1 MEKLYVGLD
10 MGSNSVGIA
19 CTDAN
24 YNLLRARGKDCW
36 AVRLFDDVQTAEKR
50 RAQRTARRRLQRR
63 KYRINQLQAL
73 FAPFMEDKQFFLRL
87 NNSQYF
93 ADDKAAELGGDA
105 NTLFADENFTDKDF
119 HKKYRTIFHLRN
131 ALQNEPANDLRLY
144 YLALHHIVKYRGHF
158 LIEGGISDVRD
169 VRKLFDALNDAC
181 ENTFGE
187 DVPYFNPQHADAVKQ
202 TILNGQGGLNKTV
215 KDLAVLFNADKVQTE
230 IIKGFCGAK
239 FSPSKLLG
247 ENYKEEKS
255 ISFKETTDE
264 AFDAMQSTY
273 GDDFALLCAIRG
285 LYNYF
290 TFEKLFDGHT
300 TVSEAMIAVHEK
312 HASDLKLL
320 KRYVKAYLPQ
330 HYNEMFRSVT
340 QSANYVNYVGSNVKS
355 SERKRVKICQYE
367 EFLSFVKK
375 FLNDHNAPHNE
386 DYDTIISEIDAKTFL
401 PKILH
406 SDNGLI
412 PHQFNEAEL
421 VKIVKN
427 MVVVFPETAEMAQ
440 KIRPL
445 FLFKIPY
452 YVGPLAGSRAWLEKT
467 VGNEN
472 TPITPWNFNEVV
484 DFAASN
490 EKFMRNMTNKCS
502 YLRGEDVLPKCSI
515 TYQRFNVLNQLNKLK
530 INETPLPTVELKQ
543 KIFTELFLKKTKVS
557 DKMIVDLL
565 VREGLVSAERRSEVK
580 ISGKNEEL
588 KATMSSYVQL
598 KKILGDFVDEDLEH
612 GGEICENI
620 ILWHTLNTDKTVV
633 EQLIQKHYGTNDAVR
648 SHVKQLKGL
657 SFKDFGRLSQKLL
670 TGLRGTD
677 RKTGEMLSIMNLL
690 WETNKNFNE
699 IIFDANYDFGR
710 LIDEENSGESK
721 DVTYADVENLYVSPA
736 VRRGIWQSLQMLDE
750 YVSALG
756 KVPDKIFVE
765 VTRENKNDKTIPAP
779 RKRQLLEKFEKV
791 EGIDELIAELQRDEY
806 TDARLRQERLYLYFR
821 QLGRCAYT
829 GQPIRLDD
837 INNGAMYNVD
847 HIRPY
852 SVFQDDSL
860 DNKVLVLRTKN
871 DEKSDSYP
879 LPEGFSNQQ
888 ELWRKLREK
897 ELISDKTY
905 GYLTRREPLSAT
917 EKQEFVNRQKTV
929 TDQTAKAVIEL
940 LKRKYPET
948 QLVYSKASNV
958 NYFKQKFDLHKCR
971 ETNDLHHARDAYLNV
986 VVGNVFSTLLASPA
1000 TWFGDEW
1007 RVSHRRLFEHPVENA
1022 WTEDSIKTVKGVF
1035 NSCTMCVTR
1044 YPTTDKGK
1052 FYKETILEKG
1062 NATISASRKESGP
1075 LANTER
1081 YGGYYNRYT
1090 AYFAAVEWQN
1100 KNETVKTI
1108 EAVPVLVDY
1117 QSKNNPERLIKY
1129 FRDELQ
1135 LTNAKILVPK
1145 IKIKQLT
1152 CYNGSYVYLAGLS
1165 SGKILVVHNASELFT
1180 SNTIDW
1186 YVKQLGKLID
1196 MSKRPDFNPNEEKYE
1211 MVKNR
1216 MGEVR
1221 LVVDRQHNMQLYKEL
1236 LSKFEKRQFK
1246 GIQSYRT
1253 FGKNLQKGLEKFE
1266 KLTVLDQA
1274 KVLLQIF
1281 NFFKCDAQTADITS
1295 IGGSK
1300 TAGKITINQDITN
1313 ADVRLIHMSPCGLT
1327 VREQKI

>member
-10 MGSNSVGIA
+10 VGSNSVGIA
-19 CTDAN
+19 CTDEN

-36 AVRLFDDVQTAEKR
+36 AVRLFDEAKTAEKR

-119 HKKYRTIFHLRN
+119 HKKYKTIFHLRN

-144 YLALHHIVKYRGHF
+144 YLALHHIIKYRGHF

-181 ENTFGE
+181 ENTFDE
-187 DVPYFNPQHADAVKQ
+187 DVPYFNPQSADAVKQ

-239 FSPSKLLG
+239 FSPAKLLG

-264 AFDAMQSTY
+264 TFDAMQSTY
-273 GDDFALLCAIRG
+273 GDDFTLLCAIRG

-340 QSANYVNYVGSNVKS
+340 QGANYVNYVGSNVKN

-421 VKIVKN
+421 VKIVQN
-427 MVVVFPETAEMAQ
+427 MVVAFPETAEMAQ

-452 YVGPLAGSRAWLEKT
+452 YVGPLSGSRAWLEKT

-484 DFAASN
+484 DFAVSN

-543 KIFTELFLKKTKVS
+543 KIFTELFLKKAKVS

-677 RKTGEMLSIMNLL
+677 RKTDEMLSIMDLL

-721 DVTYADVENLYVSPA
+721 EVTYADVENMYVSPA

-750 YVSALG
+750 YVSAFG

-765 VTRENKNDKTIPAP
+765 VTRENKNDKNTPAP

-791 EGIDELIAELQRDEY
+791 EGIDELIAELQRDVY

-829 GQPIRLDD
+829 GETIRLDD

-888 ELWRKLREK
+888 ELWRKLRDK

-1022 WTEDSIKTVKGVF
+1022 WTEGSIKTVKGVF

-1044 YPTTDKGK
+1044 YAFTNKGQ
-1052 FYKETILEKG
+1052 FYDETVYSGSESITAPRK
-1062 NATISASRKESGP
+1062 ATGP
-1075 LANTER
+1075 LANTDR
-1081 YGGYYNRYT
+1081 YGGYKSQKT
-1090 AYFAAVEWQN
+1090 AYFSIVEWQD
-1100 KNETVKTI
+1100 KKGIVKTI

-1117 QSKNNPERLIKY
+1117 QSKNDPERLIKY
-1129 FRDELQ
+1129 FRDEQKLE
-1135 LTNAKILVPK
+1135 NAKILVQK
-1145 IKIKQLT
+1145 VKIKQLVR
-1152 CYNGSYVYLAGLS
+1152 YNGSYVYLAGITDNQVL
-1165 SGKILVVHNASELFT
+1165 LHNATELFT
-1180 SNTIDW
+1180 NNATDW
-1186 YVKQLGKLID
+1186 YVKHLGKLVE
-1196 MSKRPDFNPNEEKYE
+1196 MSKRTDFDQNKERYE

-1216 MGEVR
+1216 MGEVK
-1221 LVVDRQHNMQLYKEL
+1221 LVVDQHHNVKLYEEL
-1236 LSKFEKRQFK
+1236 
-1246 GIQSYRT
+1246 
-1253 FGKNLQKGLEKFE
+1253 LEKFE
-1266 KLTVLDQA
+1266 NKRLQGISSLVSFGANLKNGKENFGKLQVVDQS

-1281 NFFKCDAQTADITS
+1281 KFFKCDAKTADLTL
-1295 IGGSK
+1295 IGGKGIS
-1300 TAGKITINQDITN
+1300 GKLRINKNITD

-1327 VREQKI
+1327 IREQKI